1 MALARA
7 PGDREQDSAWPV
19 VVAVALTL
27 GLSGQ
32 PGVRQGVSSYQSRG
46 EPPSQ
51 RVASGRQGQL
61 PQALGRAGGQAMSG
75 APGLSRG
82 TGHAAERRGLGRR
95 GCTCALRQ
103 EEKRA
108 GLLGVNTSWEHV
120 STGLRDYVR
129 QQETQLE
136 WALGLLHVLLSC
148 TFLLVLHA

>member
-1 MALARA
+1 
-7 PGDREQDSAWPV
+7 
-19 VVAVALTL
+19 
-27 GLSGQ
+27 
-32 PGVRQGVSSYQSRG
+32 
-46 EPPSQ
+46 
-51 RVASGRQGQL
+51 
-61 PQALGRAGGQAMSG
+61 MSG
-75 APGLSRG
+75 VPGMSQG
-82 TGHAAERRGLGRR
+82 TGRTAERRGLGWR